1 MRQGASTPKVQQ
13 SAIAQGAGPPVN
25 SCAGDDISPV
35 DRMVADLLYKDH
47 AAQMPAFAAS
57 LVMQPLPHMQRQ
69 MPATMHM
76 VPQRPTASDQGSAA
90 LARHHGRD
98 MVPSGVAPSESA
110 PM

>member
-1 MRQGASTPKVQQ
+1 MPKVQQ
-13 SAIAQGAGPPVN
+13 AAVAQGAGPPAD
-25 SCAGDDISPV
+25 SGAADDISPV

-47 AAQMPAFAAS
+47 AAQMPAFTAS
-57 LVMQPLPHMQRQ
+57 LAMQPLQQMQRQ

-90 LARHHGRD
+90 AAARHRGCD
-98 MVPSGVAPSESA
+98 MVPLGVAASASA